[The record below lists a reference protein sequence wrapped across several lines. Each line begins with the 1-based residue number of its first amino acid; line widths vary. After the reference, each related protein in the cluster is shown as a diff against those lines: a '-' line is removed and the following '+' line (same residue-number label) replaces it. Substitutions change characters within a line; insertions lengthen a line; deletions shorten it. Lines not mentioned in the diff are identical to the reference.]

1 MPETRES
8 VKMINRTLDIE
19 EDDDKTRFTLMEID
33 DYNLELQEKIACLK
47 AQNDLQQ
54 FEELDVN

>member
-47 AQNDLQQ
+47 AQNDL
-54 FEELDVN
+54 

>member
-8 VKMINRTLDIE
+8 VKMKNRTLDIE
-19 EDDDKTRFTLMEID
+19 EDDEKTRVTLTEID

-47 AQNDLQQ
+47 A
-54 FEELDVN
+54 